1 LLAVDVD
8 SGAGARDLAACN
20 LAAAAEIARQMRI
33 RNSAGVIVVDF
44 IESGPDD
51 RRALDRAFR
60 GAVRA
65 DRSGCRIAGFGPL
78 GLYEL
83 TRRRLGPPLAASWP
97 AS

>member
-1 LLAVDVD
+1 M
-8 SGAGARDLAACN
+8 
-20 LAAAAEIARQMRI
+20 AAAPEIARQLRI

-60 GAVRA
+60 QAVRA
-65 DRSGCRIAGFGPL
+65 DRVGCGMAGFGPL

-83 TRRRLGPPLAASWP
+83 TRRRAGPPLAVAWP
-97 AS
+97 GP